1 MYKLKKE
8 DFIPKES
15 YQRDRSYFI
24 DVFRKLK
31 AKEDDLYFY
40 LPDEVVTQIAAAEIS
55 TEVYNFF
62 ELVWSN
68 EEKKIGIEDVVG
80 SHDYRNY
87 ELKTWLANF
96 LYNGITKENF
106 DKYLENP
113 MAIFEAGANSLKTF
127 EKDGKYYL
135 ADGHHRFSCLYLHY
149 HILKSQ
155 NKLPESFKGKIPTIL
170 RTIPN
175 DLDFVSRFVRFCAMN
190 NLYSEDEVGIIPEFK
205 LIDSNPD
212 NPVIMH
218 IESKVKITKDSNLD
232 EILKEIKKE
241 AERNKNK

>member
-8 DFIPKES
+8 EFIPKES

-24 DVFRKLK
+24 NVFRKLN
-31 AKEDDLYFY
+31 AQEDDAYIY
-40 LPDEVVTQIAAAEIS
+40 LPDEVVTPLVVADIS
-55 TEVYNFF
+55 PDVYNFF

-68 EEKKIGIEDVVG
+68 EEKEIGIEDVVG

-96 LYNGITKENF
+96 LYNGITKENLE
-106 DKYLENP
+106 KYLVNP
-113 MAIFEAGANSLKTF
+113 IAIFEEGPNSLKTF

-155 NKLPESFKGKIPTIL
+155 NKLPENFKGKIPTIV

-175 DLDFVSRFVRFCAMN
+175 DLDFVSRFVKFCVIN

-205 LIDSNPD
+205 LLDSNPN
-212 NPVIMH
+212 NPIILH
-218 IESKVKITKDSNLD
+218 IASKTKITKDSNLD
-232 EILKEIKKE
+232 EVLKEIKKE
-241 AERNKNK
+241 VERNKNK